1 MRVRRNSCLS
11 GIFLASAAI
20 AIVACAHVTPSFAQ
34 ATKSFLDTN
43 DFYLRSAGFK
53 VKFANDAAGQ
63 KALRD
68 LPAHRMVMHKT
79 ANGARYL
86 FADPK
91 ICVCIFVGTAG
102 NLQSY
107 RDILANPLPG
117 ADNVSPDYKTQASA
131 MIGDMSN
138 IENDSLADYLR
149 EFY

>member
-1 MRVRRNSCLS
+1 MLVRRNLFLS
-11 GIFLASAAI
+11 GILMAWATISLIASEPF
-20 AIVACAHVTPSFAQ
+20 TPSFAQ
-34 ATKSFLDTN
+34 ATKSFLDSN

-68 LPAHRMVMHKT
+68 LPAHRMVMHKS
-79 ANGARYL
+79 ANGVRYL

-107 RDILANPLPG
+107 RDILANPLPS

>member
-1 MRVRRNSCLS
+1 MRVRRKLCL
-11 GIFLASAAI
+11 GIILMALATI
-20 AIVACAHVTPSFAQ
+20 GIVASGHIPPSFAQ
-34 ATKSFLDTN
+34 ATKSFLDAN

-79 ANGARYL
+79 ANGTRYL

-91 ICVCIFVGTAG
+91 ICVCVFVGTAG

-107 RDILANPLPG
+107 RDILANPLPST
-117 ADNVSPDYKTQASA
+117 DNVAPDFKTQASA

-138 IENDSLADYLR
+138 IENDSLADFLR